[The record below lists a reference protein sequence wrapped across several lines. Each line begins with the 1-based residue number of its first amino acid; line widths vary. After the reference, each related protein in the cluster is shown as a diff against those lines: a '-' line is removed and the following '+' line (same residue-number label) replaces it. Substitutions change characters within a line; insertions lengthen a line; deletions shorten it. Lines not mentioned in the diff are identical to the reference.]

1 MPRLCKTWLA
11 CFFLSSEAEMI
22 EHLRRRLTKFC
33 ITHLQQQQRQ
43 QLFSL
48 LLSLRSPFKLAE
60 CQTNKKLHNK
70 LRIIW
75 IVLDLEIRYFVTDPK
90 TLPAY
95 LSRSLLVT
103 LLSTFDPAQADIIA
117 QRGAI
122 NKLSSSTK
130 SRSWSLATSTRVDTK
145 ILITELETSRSK
157 ELFN

>member
-33 ITHLQQQQRQ
+33 ITHLQQQRQ

-48 LLSLRSPFKLAE
+48 LLPLRSPFKLAE

-75 IVLDLEIRYFVTDPK
+75 IVLDLEIRYFGADPK

-95 LSRSLLVT
+95 LSRSLLVS

-145 ILITELETSRSK
+145 ILITELGTSRSI